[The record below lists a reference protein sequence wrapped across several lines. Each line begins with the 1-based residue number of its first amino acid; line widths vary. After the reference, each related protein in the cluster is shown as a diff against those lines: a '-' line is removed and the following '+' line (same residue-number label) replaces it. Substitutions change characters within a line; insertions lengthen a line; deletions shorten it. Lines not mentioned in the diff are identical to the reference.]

1 VSRHRNLVGFSVD
14 VAQLLRVLRAAGAN
28 VPESLELKLQ
38 QLGGRSQPPAPDLA
52 QGQSKPFLTVS
63 SKGQVLDIQ
72 QDLPIS
78 PPLRPSGAA
87 TSPQANSGSRICLY
101 SGCSMPNRACA
112 CQRSTPSWRTSKQ
125 PKVTCAAVMST

>member
-1 VSRHRNLVGFSVD
+1 MTTWRFELTRPQPPAQGLLFKELTCISRHRNLVGFSVN

-38 QLGGRSQPPAPDLA
+38 QLGGRSQATVTEAA

-63 SKGQVLDIQ
+63 TKGQVLDIQ

-78 PPLRPSGAA
+78 APLRPSGAVSCCEP
-87 TSPQANSGSRICLY
+87 TD
-101 SGCSMPNRACA
+101 
-112 CQRSTPSWRTSKQ
+112 
-125 PKVTCAAVMST
+125 AAA

>member
-1 VSRHRNLVGFSVD
+1 MSRHRNLVGFNVD

-38 QLGGRSQPPAPDLA
+38 QLGGRSQQAAPDAAL
-52 QGQSKPFLTVS
+52 GHSKPFLTVS

-78 PPLRPSGAA
+78 TPLRPSGAA
-87 TSPQANSGSRICLY
+87 GLRAKPMVKTGDARLSGAARLTWDVRARDRCHHGGHRSSR
-101 SGCSMPNRACA
+101 R
-112 CQRSTPSWRTSKQ
+112 
-125 PKVTCAAVMST
+125 